1 MKLSINNLSKKYSS
15 HLVLDKVDF
24 EVRTGVNYLLA
35 PNGSGKSTL
44 LKIIADMEF
53 KDSGSILFNGKQAK
67 FSHYGSYV
75 PDKMTMYPFITGE
88 HFLAL
93 VASAKKVSKHSEA
106 IDRLIDELNLRQYMS
121 TEFSVMSLGTQKKFF
136 ILAGL
141 IGKYSCLIMDEPS
154 NGVDK
159 KSLSH
164 IVDYLKVLSVRKTI
178 LIATHDND
186 LLTSLPGNII
196 YLQNNAL
203 ASVI

>member
-1 MKLSINNLSKKYSS
+1 MVLNKIN
-15 HLVLDKVDF
+15 F
-24 EVRTGVNYLLA
+24 EVSTGVNYLLA

-44 LKIIADMEF
+44 LKIIAEMEF
-53 KDSGSILFNGKQAK
+53 QDSGNILFNEKQVK

-88 HFLAL
+88 HFLTL
-93 VASAKKVSKHSEA
+93 VASAKKVSEHLLEIEA
-106 IDRLIDELNLRQYMS
+106 LIDRLDLRQYMARQ
-121 TEFSVMSLGTQKKFF
+121 FSAMSLGTQKKFF

-159 KSLSH
+159 KSMSLLIDH
-164 IVDYLKVLSVRKTI
+164 LKDLAVNKII

-186 LLTSLPGNII
+186 LLTSLPGKMI
-196 YLQNNAL
+196 YLQNNTIA
-203 ASVI
+203 A